1 MSALDRMLGREPRE
15 KSDLGPFSGL
25 LSSVVPPQM
34 LEDLKTNVTDMV
46 NYFKRNTDISVKQGA
61 LILEQQR
68 LIMDKLGIDYDRRD
82 ESNGN
87 GGAGTGGSGVG
98 NDS

>member
-15 KSDLGPFSGL
+15 KADLGPLGGL

-68 LIMDKLGIDYDRRD
+68 LIMDKLGIEYDGRND
-82 ESNGN
+82 SNGD
-87 GGAGTGGSGVG
+87 GGTG
-98 NDS
+98 NTTDDE